1 MTEYTTSGQ
10 KTAVIPK
17 ELLQTLKFTQKDVLT
32 EEREFRLR
40 NIYLKKAEK
49 LGNTYKGKVKIY
61 FITDKNEPLAVETT
75 IWSVNE
81 RFITLKAGV
90 TIPITAIYRI
100 EF

>member
-1 MTEYTTSGQ
+1 MIQ
-10 KTAVIPK
+10 DI
-17 ELLQTLKFTQKDVLT
+17 KFTNEDVLT

-61 FITDKNEPLAVETT
+61 FLTDKKEKLAIETT

-81 RFITLKAGV
+81 RFITVKAGKA
-90 TIPITAIYRI
+90 IPITAIFRV